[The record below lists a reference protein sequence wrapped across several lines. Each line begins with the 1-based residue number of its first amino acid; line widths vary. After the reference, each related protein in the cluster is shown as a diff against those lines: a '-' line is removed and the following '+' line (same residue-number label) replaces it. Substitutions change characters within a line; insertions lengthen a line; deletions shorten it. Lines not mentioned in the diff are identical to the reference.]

1 MFTLEIWSR
10 IVPWELREYPILTG
24 ILIMNHTDIQFT
36 FIMFNMKSFII
47 HAGDIQ
53 WPMYILLI

>member
-1 MFTLEIWSR
+1 
-10 IVPWELREYPILTG
+10 
-24 ILIMNHTDIQFT
+24 MNHTDIQFT

-53 WPMYILLI
+53 WPMYILLIWQCIEAPFEPL